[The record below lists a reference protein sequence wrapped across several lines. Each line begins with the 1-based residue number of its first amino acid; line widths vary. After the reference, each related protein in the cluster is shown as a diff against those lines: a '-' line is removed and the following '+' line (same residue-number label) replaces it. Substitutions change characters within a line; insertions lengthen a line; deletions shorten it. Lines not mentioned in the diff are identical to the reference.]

1 MQKEER
7 NYSNFDVFS
16 YIEKNDL
23 QEFGNEFIIK
33 VKVFYLIK
41 YDQIYGTLTI

>member
-7 NYSNFDVFS
+7 NYNNFDVYS
-16 YIEKNDL
+16 YIEKSGEYDT
-23 QEFGNEFIIK
+23 EFIIK

-41 YDQIYGTLTI
+41 YD